1 MAMRQP
7 GMSSSR
13 QGEKE
18 ILFNL
23 SESCVNIILFQKSL
37 IVVDTTRMDGKYV
50 YRAVPFCSALNLLK
64 FFAEVVEVLAG
75 MFSFLK
81 NAELIFYNFSKYFV
95 KVRRLGLLKRCSS
108 VKHDHHYYHE
118 CYLDR

>member
-1 MAMRQP
+1 MATRQP

-50 YRAVPFCSALNLLK
+50 YQAVPFCSALNLLK
-64 FFAEVVEVLAG
+64 FFAEVVEVLG
-75 MFSFLK
+75 WNVFFSEKCRIDIL
-81 NAELIFYNFSKYFV
+81 LHIF
-95 KVRRLGLLKRCSS
+95 
-108 VKHDHHYYHE
+108 
-118 CYLDR
+118 